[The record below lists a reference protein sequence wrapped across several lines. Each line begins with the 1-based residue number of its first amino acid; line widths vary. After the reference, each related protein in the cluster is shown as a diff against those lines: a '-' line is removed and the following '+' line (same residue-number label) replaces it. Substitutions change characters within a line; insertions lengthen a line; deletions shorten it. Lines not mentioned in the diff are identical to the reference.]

1 MRKTATITSV
11 SGNALGSLTFADR
24 RAFVHSVRAVIRRPW
39 RAILWVL
46 WIAAFAYT
54 SYLRMTKTADR
65 LPPAN
70 PVWRS
75 GIEDFCACA
84 LLAFIGVILIAPPKR
99 LVGGFSSRAEPLF
112 IVRSALPP
120 LLVAGYLQARTTA
133 VGLLRFC
140 STFGALLVFA
150 TPPDVRGAAFGRE
163 IIIVLM
169 AMLAGFSL
177 VLPRTLARGWVRSL
191 CIGVGIVV
199 VALAIIPFA
208 RDVLQFID
216 TATTQRLALLLPEFH
231 PGVAVI
237 GRGFAVPLACAAFMT
252 AAFAASLAFIASAD
266 DAYPE
271 LYQFSVD
278 HERMRETL
286 RARWRGREL
295 DMGEGTASTTRS
307 VTRTRWRGAFAI
319 AWVERLTWSRRTGT
333 VRRAIIALS
342 ALAGG
347 LVVGATQQSDD
358 HGIALITTLSVAGN
372 MLIAIGATGGIR
384 LAVDLR
390 RPLWWLG
397 AEPMRTRL
405 MAWTFAP
412 ILRDAG
418 SLLCVA
424 IGDAIVSR
432 DLHTAALIAIV
443 GIGLDVLARG
453 AGIAAFALLP
463 NAADQRG
470 PAMFVRL
477 LVCYSAVLPALVA
490 GVIGKLA
497 LHSVL
502 LGAACGCLFAAA
514 EGMLL
519 VMFAAW
525 RLDGRVDALAMA

>member
-1 MRKTATITSV
+1 MTFAESV
-11 SGNALGSLTFADR
+11 ASLTYADR
-24 RAFVHSVRAVIRRPW
+24 RAFVHGLRAVVRKPW
-39 RAILWVL
+39 RAILWLL
-46 WIAAFAYT
+46 WVAAFGYT
-54 SYLRMTKTADR
+54 SYRRIMLPTQR
-65 LPPAN
+65 LAPSQYL
-70 PVWRS
+70 WRS

-99 LVGGFSSRAEPLF
+99 LVGGFSSRAEPIF

-120 LLVAGYLQARTTA
+120 LLVAAYLQARTTA

-140 STFGALLVFA
+140 STFGALLIFA

-163 IIIVLM
+163 VIIVLM

-191 CIGVGIVV
+191 CIAVGIVV
-199 VALAIIPFA
+199 VALAIVPFA
-208 RDVLQFID
+208 RDVLQFIG
-216 TATTQRLALLLPEFH
+216 TVNTQRLALLLPEFH

-237 GRGFAVPLACAAFMT
+237 GRGLAVPLACAAFMT

-295 DMGEGTASTTRS
+295 DMGEGTTSTTRS
-307 VTRTRWRGAFAI
+307 VARSRWRGALAI
-319 AWVERLTWSRRTGT
+319 AWVERLSWSRRTGI
-333 VRRAIIALS
+333 VRRAILALS
-342 ALAGG
+342 AFAGG
-347 LVVGATQQSDD
+347 IVVGATQQSDD
-358 HGIALITTLSVAGN
+358 HGIALISTLSVAGN
-372 MLIAIGATGGIR
+372 VLIAVGATGGIR

-397 AEPMRTRL
+397 AEPMRSRL
-405 MAWTFAP
+405 LAWTFAP
-412 ILRDAG
+412 MPRDAG
-418 SLLCVA
+418 TLLCIA
-424 IGDAIVSR
+424 FGDALVSR
-432 DLHTAALIAIV
+432 DLHTAAFIAIV
-443 GIGLDVLARG
+443 GIGLDLLARG

-477 LVCYSAVLPALVA
+477 GVCYAAVVPAFLF
-490 GVIGKLA
+490 GVIVSLLSHQPLIGA
-497 LHSVL
+497 LS
-502 LGAACGCLFAAA
+502 GSLFAAG
-514 EGMLL
+514 EGALL
-519 VMFAAW
+519 VAFAAW